1 MMAYQDALSYNIFV
15 QIHVFYMDHLP
26 KIKSEING
34 NTDVGC
40 SVDWRTVLKHFTKK
54 YICT

>member
-1 MMAYQDALSYNIFV
+1 MAYQDALSYNIFV

-26 KIKSEING
+26 KINLKSTAILILA
-34 NTDVGC
+34 
-40 SVDWRTVLKHFTKK
+40 VLLIGEQFKKHFTKK